1 MSGGS
6 SGSILEK
13 LLPNLIKIASP
24 ILNNVAI
31 PLGFSAAM
39 SGIDHSI
46 TKKVQ
51 KVHGSGTTVIF
62 SNGEINDMIKIVK
75 VLEDSD
81 ILLNGVVET
90 LKNYIK
96 MLVLYQF
103 YQ

>member
-46 TKKVQ
+46 TK